1 MTIERVSLSGEI
13 IETKT
18 AERNGIPVGV
28 VAGYIATWALDS
40 WNGIYA
46 MPDRIVK
53 GAYTESIQEHKAN
66 RMRQVRLK
74 DNHGKTIGGFP
85 IDSVREDNRGLYGV
99 GEINLDT
106 QQGREAYSLAKQSV
120 LVDFSVGHVVT
131 DDEIADDTRLIKKA
145 ILLEGS
151 ITDEPK
157 NQRANITEVKTVFGD
172 LPLYV
177 TDGYDWDEE
186 AARNRVM
193 EMKFSIGNGSHAFIG
208 DNLIGDVI
216 DDKLYAVPS
225 AIRNVAALILGTEE
239 KNQQVI
245 IERYYAKMGEKSP
258 FKNQMF
264 YSVDDVKDWSN
275 ADLKSA
281 LLDTGMFSNGAV
293 RSLIADHRNQN
304 VSDDTEGLSSLLEKI
319 VETTKSINKEV

>member
-13 IETKT
+13 TETKT
-18 AERNGIPVGV
+18 AERNGVPVGI
-28 VAGYIATWALDS
+28 VAGYMASWQLDS
-40 WNGIYA
+40 WNGIYG

-53 GAYTESIQEHKAN
+53 GSYTESIQEHKAN
-66 RMRQVRLK
+66 RNRQVRLK

-85 IDSVREDNRGLYGV
+85 IESVREDNRGLYGI

-106 QQGREAYSLAKQSV
+106 QQGREAYSLAQQNV

-131 DDEIADDTRLIKKA
+131 EDDIEDGTRLIKKA
-145 ILLEGS
+145 ILLEAS

-172 LPLYV
+172 LPLYI
-177 TDGYDWDEE
+177 TDGYVWDES
-186 AARNRVM
+186 AARDRVM

-216 DDKLYAVPS
+216 GDKLYAVPS
-225 AIRNVAALILGTEE
+225 AIRSVAALINGTEE

-293 RSLIADHRNQN
+293 RALIATHRNQN
-304 VSDDTEGLSSLLEKI
+304 VSDDDEGLSSLLEKI

>member
-18 AERNGIPVGV
+18 ADRNGVPVGV
-28 VAGYIATWALDS
+28 VSGYIATWQLDA
-40 WNGIYA
+40 WNGIYG
-46 MPDRIVK
+46 MPDRIVR
-53 GAYTESIQEHKAN
+53 GAYMESIQEHKAN
-66 RMRQVRLK
+66 RNRQVRLK

-106 QQGREAYSLAKQSV
+106 QQGREAYSLAQQSV

-131 DDEIADDTRLIKKA
+131 DDEIDNGTRLIKKA

-157 NQRANITEVKTVFGD
+157 NQRANITEVKAMFGD

-177 TDGYDWDEE
+177 TDGYKWCEE
-186 AARNRVM
+186 GARERVM
-193 EMKFSIGNGSHAFIG
+193 EMKYSIGNGAHAFVGESI
-208 DNLIGDVI
+208 IADVI
-216 DDKLYAVPS
+216 DGKLYAIPT
-225 AIRNVAALILGTEE
+225 AIRNAAALAKGTEE
-239 KNQQVI
+239 KSQQVI
-245 IERYYAKMGEKSP
+245 LERYYAKMGEASP
-258 FKNQMF
+258 FKSKMF

-275 ADLKSA
+275 ADYKSA
-281 LLDTGMFSNGAV
+281 LLDTGMFSNGAA
-293 RSLIADHRNQN
+293 RALIARQKDQN
-304 VSDDTEGLSSLLEKI
+304 VSESDGGLSSLLEKI
-319 VETTKSINKEV
+319 VETTKITKK